1 MYLCICA
8 FVLRHGEPFCH
19 LCKYI
24 NWQLK
29 LPVFCVLQSCTQAV
43 LYLAVL
49 YLAALYL
56 AALYLAVCMPWPR
69 QWPGGSAAPTCATCV
84 NSPSNMALKMSKGK
98 LSVSTE
104 HCLHQVHQ
112 QSLIYCPPAA
122 ASKIRCWPVPG
133 SYLWRLCI
141 RLRRAGDP
149 GSHSHHPQ
157 SRWTCDAIAS
167 DCVRP
172 RWPRQ
177 LLPPPDPGELLSV
190 HGTRLRQIQVTSR
203 LTVYLHFPLC
213 QVTHSSAYT
222 APHHCVTDRCQVSAL
237 PSTPGE
243 PPVCIIR
250 WMTLRHSC
258 MMQRMQTQVTHCQ
271 VPRWTPVGLSCV
283 SRMASI
289 ALHWEETKYF
299 NVILC
304 AAYYSLIN

>member
-1 MYLCICA
+1 M
-8 FVLRHGEPFCH
+8 
-19 LCKYI
+19 
-24 NWQLK
+24 
-29 LPVFCVLQSCTQAV
+29 TQAV
-43 LYLAVL
+43 TWRQCSTYLRHL
-49 YLAALYL
+49 
-56 AALYLAVCMPWPR
+56 R
-69 QWPGGSAAPTCATCV
+69 QFTLQHGSK
-84 NSPSNMALKMSKGK
+84 NSQRETICLRWTLSASGRFPS
-98 LSVSTE
+98 
-104 HCLHQVHQ
+104 HQ

-122 ASKIRCWPVPG
+122 ASQIRCWPVPG

-157 SRWTCDAIAS
+157 SRWACDAIAS

-250 WMTLRHSC
+250 WMTLRLCC
-258 MMQRMQTQVTHCQ
+258 MMQRMQTQVTHYQ

-304 AAYYSLIN
+304 TAYYSLIN